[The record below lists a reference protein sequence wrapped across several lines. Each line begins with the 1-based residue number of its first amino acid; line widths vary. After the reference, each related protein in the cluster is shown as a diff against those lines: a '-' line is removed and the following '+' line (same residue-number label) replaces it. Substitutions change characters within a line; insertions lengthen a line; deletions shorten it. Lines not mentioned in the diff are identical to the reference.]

1 MKKNI
6 GSKITNII
14 FTIIAIVIIC
24 KLYGI
29 YKIYNFS
36 DFNKAEQILGL
47 TKFTR
52 DKDITYK
59 YDYSYKLESTNYNDA
74 IFYKTINVKPN
85 TPYKLTCM
93 VKTENVESQNGKKD
107 SGAQISILNTT
118 ECSRSIT
125 GTNDWQELEFIF
137 DSKNR
142 ETIEIGF
149 RLGGNDS
156 KSKGMAWFSDF
167 KLEEGIK
174 DSSNNWNVACF
185 IIKNVDVNIEN
196 RNLKLSMSL
205 NDIEKMKLNMD
216 RFKSSARKL
225 SNNKM
230 TVEYDIY
237 EVDEPVKTIT
247 YSEEHGYYLAPADVQ
262 ELIKDELQ
270 KEEYDYIFVAVR
282 LGDLD
287 ENIEIPVYD
296 WIGLGGMDL
305 EGIGFSNIRLPND
318 KSNYIY
324 TYDSRINT
332 FPEEVFI
339 HEYLHSLER
348 ILLERNYEIPALH
361 DNEKYGYT
369 QAKLVGLKDWYT
381 DYMTCNI
388 KTTNGKLVGL
398 DESVYTHTPPAESD
412 FRYSMEM
419 EFNRE
424 PKNIIEETRNLF
436 VKVFKMFGM
445 K

>member
-1 MKKNI
+1 MEKN
-6 GSKITNII
+6 G
-14 FTIIAIVIIC
+14 
-24 KLYGI
+24 
-29 YKIYNFS
+29 
-36 DFNKAEQILGL
+36 
-47 TKFTR
+47 
-52 DKDITYK
+52 
-59 YDYSYKLESTNYNDA
+59 
-74 IFYKTINVKPN
+74 
-85 TPYKLTCM
+85 
-93 VKTENVESQNGKKD
+93 
-107 SGAQISILNTT
+107 SGAQMSILNTT

-142 ETIEIGF
+142 ETIDIGF
-149 RLGGNDS
+149 RLGGNNS
-156 KSKGMAWFSDF
+156 NSKGTAWFSDF

-174 DSSNNWNVACF
+174 DNSNNWNVACF
-185 IIKNVDVNIEN
+185 IIKNIDVNIEN
-196 RNLKLSMSL
+196 KNLKLSMSL

-216 RFKSSARKL
+216 RFKASASKL

-237 EVDEPVKTIT
+237 EIEEPVKTIT
-247 YSEEHGYYLAPADVQ
+247 YSEEHGYYLDPSDVE
-262 ELIKDELQ
+262 ELIKDKLK
-270 KEEYDYIFVAVR
+270 KEEYDYIFIAVR

-348 ILLERNYEIPALH
+348 ILKERNYEIPELH

-369 QAKLVGLKDWYT
+369 QARLVGLKDWYN

-388 KTTNGKLVGL
+388 KTANGELIGL
-398 DESVYTHTPPAESD
+398 NEIVYTLTPPAESD
-412 FRYSMEM
+412 FRYSIEV

-424 PKNIIEETRNLF
+424 PENIIEETRNLF